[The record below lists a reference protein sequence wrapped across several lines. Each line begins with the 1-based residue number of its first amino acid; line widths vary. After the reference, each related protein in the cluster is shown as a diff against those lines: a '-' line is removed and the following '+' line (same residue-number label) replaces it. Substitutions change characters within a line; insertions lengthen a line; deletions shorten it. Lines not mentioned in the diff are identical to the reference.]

1 MLVKKQEKGNT
12 LGAGEKRGKSEC
24 TIEKSSLVPM
34 LKIKPDV
41 QSCGNYRRIK
51 LMSHT
56 MKMWERGVEVRLSE
70 EVMICRYGFMLRKS
84 TTDTV
89 FHLRMLIEKYREV
102 QKDQH
107 CVFVER
113 ERESL

>member
-56 MKMWERGVEVRLSE
+56 SKIWERAAEVRLRDK
-70 EVMICRYGFMLRKS
+70 V
-84 TTDTV
+84 
-89 FHLRMLIEKYREV
+89 LIVSSSMVSCQETAP
-102 QKDQH
+102 QTQ
-107 CVFVER
+107 C
-113 ERESL
+113 LL